1 VRVADPQG
9 KREGEALLPGVRWCE
24 NAYQAAQSADL
35 VVVLTEWNEYRGL
48 DLNRMARKMTKPRMA
63 DLRNV
68 YSATEAQEAGFEQY
82 VGVGR

>member
-1 VRVADPQG
+1 M
-9 KREGEALLPGVRWCE
+9 PGVKWAE
-24 NAYQAAQSADL
+24 NAYQAAQGADL

-48 DLNRMARKMTKPRMA
+48 DLDRLARRMAKPRMA

-68 YSATEAQEAGFEQY
+68 YDGKEARAAGFEHY